1 MATTTGITGRID
13 RSLHA
18 ILAEVQDL
26 PSRADKWDSLPEWE
40 RASIS
45 LEWDHLMADY
55 LTELDEAYRTGRMA
69 PPQERRYRNLLRQ
82 LEAVLPIIE
91 RLNFYRPPV
100 SLDA

>member
-1 MATTTGITGRID
+1 MATTTEITGRID

-18 ILAEVQDL
+18 ILAEAQDL

-55 LTELDEAYRTGRMA
+55 LTELDEAYRAAGW
-69 PPQERRYRNLLRQ
+69 RRRRS
-82 LEAVLPIIE
+82 AAIGTCCGSS
-91 RLNFYRPPV
+91 RP
-100 SLDA
+100 SCRSFTD